1 MTTDRKTSLKPRE
14 DAGRATAENGVVI
27 LDGPDGVAVTMTPD
41 AATRTAESLQA
52 AATAAR
58 ESQIGS
64 QNQFVGDE
72 SSRPGDEG

>member
-1 MTTDRKTSLKPRE
+1 MTNDRKTALEPRQ

-52 AATAAR
+52 AALVAR
-58 ESQIGS
+58 ESHDAPRPSDG
-64 QNQFVGDE
+64 GD
-72 SSRPGDEG
+72 